1 MGSANVVHMKKFH
14 TVHISKNTAACQRS
28 PSTVMN
34 SYGDKGVSK
43 FDSGLTAPQQIWD
56 NGAPGH
62 TKATASSDEQ
72 ALPFPSEKGQ
82 GVLTTRCS
90 PSPSPF
96 QQPNRNSA
104 QRLRGPRS
112 MQLLCWIEKAEKGI
126 HLFNPSSPP

>member
-1 MGSANVVHMKKFH
+1 MGSANVLHMKKFH

-72 ALPFPSEKGQ
+72 ALPFPSEKGRAASRP
-82 GVLTTRCS
+82 GVVLPLPLPTTQQKLCS
-90 PSPSPF
+90 TPAGSPF
-96 QQPNRNSA
+96 YAAAVLDRKS
-104 QRLRGPRS
+104 
-112 MQLLCWIEKAEKGI
+112 
-126 HLFNPSSPP
+126 

>member
-1 MGSANVVHMKKFH
+1 M
-14 TVHISKNTAACQRS
+14 
-28 PSTVMN
+28 MN

-82 GVLTTRCS
+82 GGLTTRCGPPPP
-90 PSPSPF
+90 PSNNP
-96 QQPNRNSA
+96 A
-104 QRLRGPRS
+104 ET
-112 MQLLCWIEKAEKGI
+112 LLNACGVPVLCSCCAG
-126 HLFNPSSPP
+126 